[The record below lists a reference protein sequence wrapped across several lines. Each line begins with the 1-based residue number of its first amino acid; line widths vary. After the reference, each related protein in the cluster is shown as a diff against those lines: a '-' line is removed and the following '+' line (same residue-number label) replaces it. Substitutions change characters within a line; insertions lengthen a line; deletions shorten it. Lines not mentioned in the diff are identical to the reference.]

1 MKVMRKIFTLCVML
15 LSMATLATAQSAPKR
30 DNFEGVRLTDV
41 SIVHQNGML
50 KIGVSMEF
58 GGKHIP
64 TNCATIYTPVLYN
77 EGNSIE
83 LQSVGIFG
91 RNHYYST
98 LREKHPRLT
107 NIPADWCLRR
117 SDLPASVDY
126 YAEVDYEP
134 WMNGASLAI
143 FEQLYGCNDELLA
156 IADVVIDEYSEVVI
170 EPVYLF
176 VLPERVE
183 SGVSHASRSAHVD
196 FAVNKAVIDPNF
208 HGNSREIAIIDSS
221 LDSLSGDSGVV
232 VTRLV
237 VRGSASPEGGS
248 ALNDE
253 LAHERAA
260 ALIKH
265 IKQHYNI
272 PQGVLAT
279 YYDTDHWVDVR
290 EWVAQSNVA
299 DREALLKF
307 IDENAKHA
315 NFNTMLMERF
325 PMQYQQ
331 LLAEYYPSLRNAS
344 YDVEYDVENFVDV
357 ERIVAVALSAPMTL
371 SVDDLNVAATQLDES
386 SPAFDNIIMT
396 IVTKAPN
403 KPAANINAANVA
415 MRRGELQR
423 AEHHL
428 AKAGTSAE
436 ADYARAMYAIHM
448 GDYSEA
454 KHLLKRVE
462 SKIAH
467 ATKLLNKIEEA
478 GY

>member
-1 MKVMRKIFTLCVML
+1 MLCLML
-15 LSMATLATAQSAPKR
+15 LGMIGVATAQHKKGHGT
-30 DNFEGVRLTDV
+30 NFEGVRLTDTN
-41 SIVHQNGML
+41 IVHQDGML
-50 KIGVSMEF
+50 KISVSMEF
-58 GGKHIP
+58 GGKHLA
-64 TNCATIYTPVLYN
+64 TDCATIYTPVLYN
-77 EGNSIE
+77 GGNSVE
-83 LQSVGIFG
+83 LQSVGVFG
-91 RNHYYST
+91 RNHYYAM
-98 LREKHPRLT
+98 LREKHPRIT
-107 NIPADWCLRR
+107 TIPADWCLRR

-143 FEQLYGCNDELLA
+143 FEQLYGCDDELLA
-156 IADVVIDEYSEVVI
+156 VADVVVDEFREITI

-208 HGNSREIAIIDSS
+208 HGNRHEIALIDSS
-221 LDSLSGDSGVV
+221 LDSLSSNNGLV

-248 ALNDE
+248 VLNNE

-260 ALIKH
+260 ALVKH
-265 IKQHYNI
+265 IQQHYNI

-279 YYDTDHWVDVR
+279 YYDTNHWADVR
-290 EWVAQSNVA
+290 AWVAQSNVA
-299 DREALLKF
+299 DRQALLKF
-307 IDENAKHA
+307 IDENSAHA

-325 PMQYQQ
+325 PMQYEQ
-331 LLAEYYPSLRNAS
+331 LLDEYYPSLRNAS
-344 YDVEYDVENFVDV
+344 YDVEYNVENYVDV
-357 ERIVAVALSAPMTL
+357 ERIVAVAVSAPMTL
-371 SVDDLNVAATQLDES
+371 SADELTVAASQVGES
-386 SPAFDNIIMT
+386 CPVFDNIIMT
-396 IVTKAPN
+396 IVAKTPN
-403 KPAANINAANVA
+403 KPEANINAANVT

-436 ADYARAMYAIHM
+436 ADYARALYALHM
-448 GDYSEA
+448 GNFSEA
-454 KHLLKRVE
+454 KHLLRRVE

>member
-1 MKVMRKIFTLCVML
+1 MRKIFTLCVVL
-15 LSMATLATAQSAPKR
+15 LSMVTLATAQHTKGHGA
-30 DNFEGVRLTDV
+30 NFEGVRLTDTN
-41 SIVHQNGML
+41 IVHQNGVL
-50 KIGVSMEF
+50 KIMLSMEF
-58 GGKHIP
+58 GGKRLH
-64 TNCATIYTPVLYN
+64 TDCATIYTPVLYN
-77 EGNSIE
+77 AGNSVE
-83 LQSVGIFG
+83 LQSVGVFG
-91 RNHYYST
+91 RNHYYAA

-107 NIPADWCLRR
+107 SIPADWCLRR
-117 SDLPASVDY
+117 RDLPASVDY

-156 IADVVIDEYSEVVI
+156 VADVVIDTFTEITI
-170 EPVYLF
+170 EPIYLF

-183 SGVSHASRSAHVD
+183 CGVSHASRSAQVD
-196 FAVNKAVIDPNF
+196 FAVNKSVIDPNF
-208 HGNSREIAIIDSS
+208 HSNRHEIALIDSS
-221 LDSLSGDSGVV
+221 LDSLSGDKSLV

-260 ALIKH
+260 ALVKH
-265 IKQHYNI
+265 IQQHYNI

-279 YYDTDHWVDVR
+279 YYDTNHWTDVR
-290 EWVAQSNVA
+290 TWVAQSNVA
-299 DREALLKF
+299 DRQALLKF
-307 IDENAKHA
+307 IDENYESPS
-315 NFNTMLMERF
+315 FNTMLMERF
-325 PMQYQQ
+325 PMQYEQ
-331 LLAEYYPSLRNAS
+331 LLNEYYPSLRNAS

-357 ERIVAVALSAPMTL
+357 DRIVAVAATAPMTL
-371 SVDDLNVAATQLDES
+371 SVDELNVAATRVGES
-386 SPAFDNIIMT
+386 CPVFDNVIMA
-396 IVTKAPN
+396 IVAKTPN
-403 KPAANINAANVA
+403 KPAANINAANVS

-436 ADYARAMYAIHM
+436 ADYARAIYAIHM
-448 GDYSEA
+448 GDYSAA

-462 SKIAH
+462 SKISH
-467 ATKLLNKIEEA
+467 ASKLLSKIEQA